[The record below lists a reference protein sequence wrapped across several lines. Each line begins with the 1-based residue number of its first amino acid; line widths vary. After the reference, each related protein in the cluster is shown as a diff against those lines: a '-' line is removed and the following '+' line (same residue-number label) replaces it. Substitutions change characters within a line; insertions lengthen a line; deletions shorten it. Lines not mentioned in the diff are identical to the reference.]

1 VNALCALDHDGG
13 WQYAIRPSYIDP
25 RARLE
30 DVDGLIDAVL
40 RLGPNEAASHGRAS
54 SASD

>member
-1 VNALCALDHDGG
+1 VPSTTTVAG
-13 WQYAIRPSYIDP
+13 QYAIRPSYIDP